1 MSASDRLDALLAAR
15 PFLRFLG
22 VSGEVQ
28 DGIVT
33 LRLPY
38 APHLVGNVMLP
49 ALHGGIIGTL
59 MEAAALA
66 QLSLRSDPALSFRT
80 IDMTIDYLRPGLAK
94 TTHARADLRKLGRRI
109 SSLQVEAWQDDPA
122 RPIAALR
129 GHFRQTDDKPA

>member
-1 MSASDRLDALLAAR
+1 MSAAERLETLLATR

-22 VSGEVQ
+22 VTGEVQ

-33 LRLPY
+33 LSLPF
-38 APHLVGNVMLP
+38 APHLVGNVLLP

-66 QLSLRSDPALSFRT
+66 QLTLGSDPTLSFRT

-129 GHFRQTDDKPA
+129 GHFRQTDGIPA